1 MTFGLSHFYHTPS
14 LREKKMIC
22 GDDHEMGQIYL
33 FHVLKYAFIK
43 QNPVLWSIRLLKTN
57 KQKPQVVTE
66 DERIN
71 ETQDLFIFT
80 IIILHC

>member
-1 MTFGLSHFYHTPS
+1 
-14 LREKKMIC
+14 MIMKW
-22 GDDHEMGQIYL
+22 DKYIY
-33 FHVLKYAFIK
+33 FMYKLKYAFIK

-66 DERIN
+66 DERIRWELD